1 MGGPYR
7 FQNTSFFMMKS
18 AIAAYSLRFKGFM
31 PNFTLRLMNAPAS
44 EGEAVERRNKMKIDL
59 KLLVP
64 LARIFY
70 SFIFIFAGIGHFT
83 NPQMATYAAAQGVP
97 MAPFLVPLAGLL
109 ALVGG
114 VSVLLGYKAKWGAWL
129 LVAFLV
135 PVTLVMHRFWGLT
148 DPQAAMMQMI
158 MFEKNLAM

>member
-1 MGGPYR
+1 
-7 FQNTSFFMMKS
+7 
-18 AIAAYSLRFKGFM
+18 
-31 PNFTLRLMNAPAS
+31 
-44 EGEAVERRNKMKIDL
+44 MKIDL

-83 NPQMATYAAAQGVP
+83 NPQMVAYAAAQGVP

-109 ALVGG
+109 ALAGG

-135 PVTLVMHRFWGLT
+135 PVTLTMHRFWGLT

-158 MFEKNLAM
+158 MFEKNLAMLGGALLITHFGSGPYSLEDFVGMMGQAIKVQDVEMRKAA

>member
-1 MGGPYR
+1 
-7 FQNTSFFMMKS
+7 MK
-18 AIAAYSLRFKGFM
+18 L
-31 PNFTLRLMNAPAS
+31 
-44 EGEAVERRNKMKIDL
+44 DL

-83 NPQMATYAAAQGVP
+83 NPQMVGYAQTQGVP

-148 DPQAAMMQMI
+148 DPQAAMTQMV
-158 MFEKNLAM
+158 MFEKNLAMLGGALLITHFGSGPYSLEDFVGMMGQAIKIRDVEIRKAA